1 VSIIDK
7 LRGKLSSSLSSSFSS
22 ARLTAAAALV
32 GAGFFGLAEAL
43 RVNLGATYLDE
54 GAVTGVLMLSGLLTV
69 LPLGLAV
76 GLLVG
81 LPLGSQPRGRRVLA
95 GFSAGLLAVVCW
107 DLAVVWYTDPPPFT
121 EGMWQQGNHV
131 IAGLVLGLLAA
142 IWGLAVWRLRGARA
156 TSAAVAV
163 LSLVVGIWVATAV
176 PMKDPPGEARSD
188 APNLLWVTIDTVRAD
203 HMSTYGGRAET
214 PAFQRVADG
223 GVLFEQA
230 FAQIAVT
237 GPSHTTMLTGTGPW
251 THGTLLNGIPVRED
265 LPLLP
270 EILREHGYRS
280 AAFVSA
286 YVLDGDLGYARGFDV
301 YDDELG
307 RFPGLGDLVFFR
319 SVAMLRRHFR
329 PDLEVERRGD
339 ATTDK
344 ALTWLAGRD
353 APWFLWVHLFDP
365 HGPYEPPAPF
375 DERYAQG
382 VPATVQGGT
391 PVVEQYDVAP
401 YLRASLD
408 GVTSVPWVVTQYD
421 GEISYADQQLGRILD
436 ALETSGSLDRTLVVV
451 NGDHG
456 ESLGEHEVWFDH
468 GDDLYDPA
476 TWVPLAIR
484 LPGGGHAG
492 VQVDDPVELVDL
504 APTILDLLGLPRAE
518 SMEGRTLRDTMQG
531 TGHRIQ
537 ARGLCFDRPANQAA
551 RQAGTIEQPT
561 WRLASLRAPMSLF
574 VRRESPDHP
583 DEYYDMAEDPS
594 QSLSELEARL
604 QDPDG
609 AQLMGMLAEQADRL
623 MQGMGDEL
631 VERSTQELS
640 SEAEEALRALGYI
653 D

>member
-1 VSIIDK
+1 MSIIDK
-7 LRGKLSSSLSSSFSS
+7 LRGKLSSSLSS
-22 ARLTAAAALV
+22 ARLTVAAALV
-32 GAGFFGLAEAL
+32 GAGLFGLAEAL
-43 RVNLGATYLDE
+43 RVQLGATWLDE
-54 GAVTGVLMLSGLLTV
+54 GAITGVLLLGGLLTV
-69 LPLGLAV
+69 LPLGLVV

-81 LPLGSQPRGRRVLA
+81 LPLASLSRSRRVLA
-95 GFSAGLLAVVCW
+95 GFSAGLLAVIGW

-121 EGMWQQGNHV
+121 EGMWMQGNHIV
-131 IAGLVLGLLAA
+131 SLVVLLVGLAL
-142 IWGLAVWRLRGARA
+142 WGVAVWRLEGPRF
-156 TSAAVAV
+156 TSAAIAV
-163 LSLVVGIWVATAV
+163 LSLAVGIWTATAM
-176 PMKDPPGEARSD
+176 PLGDPPGEPRPD

-203 HMSTYGGRAET
+203 RLSTYGGRAET

-223 GVLFEQA
+223 GVLFERA

-265 LPLLP
+265 LPILP

-286 YVLDGDLGYARGFDV
+286 YVLDGELGYARGFDV

-319 SVAMLRRHFR
+319 SVAMLRRHFD

-344 ALTWLAGRD
+344 ALAWLAGRED
-353 APWFLWVHLFDP
+353 PWFLWVHLFDP

-375 DERYAQG
+375 DQRYAQG
-382 VPATVQGGT
+382 VQAEVAGAT
-391 PVVEQYDVAP
+391 PVLDRYDVAP

-408 GVTSVPWVVTQYD
+408 GVTSVPWVVAQYD
-421 GEISYADQQLGRILD
+421 GEISYSDHQLGRLLD
-436 ALETSGSLDRTLVVV
+436 ALEASGRLDRTLVVV

-476 TWVPLAIR
+476 TWVPLAIQ
-484 LPGGGHAG
+484 LPGGKHAG
-492 VQVDDPVELVDL
+492 ARVDDPVELLDL
-504 APTILDLLGLPRAE
+504 APTILDLLGLPAAG
-518 SMEGRTLRDTMQG
+518 SMEGRTLRDTIQG
-531 TGHRIQ
+531 TGHRMQ
-537 ARGLCFDRPANQAA
+537 ARGLCFDRPANEADRAA
-551 RQAGTIEQPT
+551 GRISKPT
-561 WRLASLRAPMSLF
+561 WRLASLRAPSSLF

-583 DEYYDMAEDPS
+583 DEYYDMDEDPS
-594 QSLSELEARL
+594 QSMSELEARL
-604 QDPDG
+604 QDSDG
-609 AQLMGMLAEQADRL
+609 AQLMGMLADQADRL
-623 MQGMGDEL
+623 MQGMGAEL

-653 D
+653 E